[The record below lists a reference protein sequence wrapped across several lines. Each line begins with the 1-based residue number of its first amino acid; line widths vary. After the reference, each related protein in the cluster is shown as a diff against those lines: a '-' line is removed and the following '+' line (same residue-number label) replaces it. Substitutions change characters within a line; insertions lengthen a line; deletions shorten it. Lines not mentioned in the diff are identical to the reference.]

1 MHLPRAQEATEEAKH
16 EVWKVAMEKVFT
28 DSCSKAGG
36 DRIKHQKKSM
46 KIKNNASKPEY
57 RKNGRK
63 KEEDNS
69 NLSAREREKVWR
81 V

>member
-1 MHLPRAQEATEEAKH
+1 
-16 EVWKVAMEKVFT
+16 MEKAFT
-28 DSCSKAGG
+28 DSCSKDGG

-69 NLSAREREKVWR
+69 NLSARGREKVWR